1 MKSRYKLR
9 MIRLL
14 ILFALLIIADRHYQC
29 NVEAANITEL
39 KNGAMRMSAK
49 EITAQVSFGYRGYT
63 KYGKDMKVSAV
74 INNEGKPFSG
84 KFRLTYQSGENSD
97 MKMIQKS
104 FVVGMQ
110 ESKRVQFTIPL
121 LSESQEYIVSICDN
135 SGNVYMR
142 AHTKVDADTDI
153 TGIYMGILSDTPAKL
168 GYVSDSLRR
177 KDDIDNDNNG
187 VTGRVFDMSACDFE
201 TISMLD
207 SVDIILL
214 DNYDTGKFSRNN
226 IRVLK
231 RWIATGGTL
240 VVGTGSNYQKEFEK
254 LHSTLIRGYIGKTE
268 RISTSFGWNE
278 KEETD
283 TESTNETD
291 SMEIDIVNLRLNED
305 SVLIDDGRKL
315 MISKELGNG
324 SIIVAE
330 FSFNIPKKF
339 WKSYGKALIYTIES
353 NLSEGTKKKLLM
365 QSENVSYGNM
375 GYSYMDE
382 ALKINENDVLPN
394 MKLYGCILGIYVIIA
409 GPGMYLF
416 FRRRKKRGYL
426 WIAVPILSVAFSAI
440 IYIVGTSTRIQRPY
454 INYLSQIVLG
464 NDKNAKAKDMSTLFS
479 VTSISNNPF
488 SISLRGECNITPKNT
503 DAYYID
509 SKIKGDNVSDYE
521 YGVEYNENNTRLLM
535 NRLSSFQGAE
545 FLMKQRVRDTGTVS
559 INVSE
564 NDMRLI
570 GTVTNTLGYALNN
583 CMIYYQGN
591 LLYIGD
597 IEKGE
602 TIDVNKYAKSG
613 TYNSSDYG
621 NSVNSMIES
630 AMGGNMYSNSM
641 AASLRRKVGVVEEYF
656 EDNSNAKAWFYGF
669 VSDDTKTGFR
679 DKFNYDLY
687 GVTGVCRNFE
697 MSEQI
702 DGYDVIESLETYAAN
717 YKSEYTNGYDV
728 YSGTPERFS
737 VTYKF
742 PKSFVLKELLYS
754 KQTSG
759 GCEFLEKGNKY
770 SDYGFFGTVS
780 VRNKQTNKL
789 EKLFSSGKEIKIRNM
804 NDYLEPDGSLILY
817 YSIEHK
823 SNKEVG
829 NICLPEVKLVGEYE
843 KETEK
848 YYFSND
854 STETGG
860 QNVW

>member
-1 MKSRYKLR
+1 MKSRYKLW

-14 ILFALLIIADRHYQC
+14 ILFVLLIIADRHYMC
-29 NVEAANITEL
+29 NVKAADITKL
-39 KNGAMRMSAK
+39 KNGAMRMSAE

-104 FVVGMQ
+104 FVVGTQ
-110 ESKRVQFTIPL
+110 ENKRVQFTIPL
-121 LSESQEYIVSICDN
+121 LSESQEYIVSICDKR
-135 SGNVYMR
+135 GKVYMK
-142 AHTKVDADTDI
+142 AHTKVEADTDI
-153 TGIYMGILSDTPAKL
+153 TGIYMGILSDTPEKL
-168 GYVSDSLRR
+168 GYVSDSLRK
-177 KDDIDNDNNG
+177 KDELDNDNNS
-187 VTGRVFDMSACDFE
+187 VTGRVFDMSASDFE

-231 RWIATGGTL
+231 RWISDGGTL

-268 RISTSFGWNE
+268 RISTSFGWN
-278 KEETD
+278 KN
-283 TESTNETD
+283 S
-291 SMEIDIVNLRLNED
+291 SMEIDIVNLKLNEN

-315 MISKELGNG
+315 MVSKELGGG

-339 WKSYGKALIYTIES
+339 WKSYGKALIYTIEN
-353 NLSEGTKKKLLM
+353 NLSEGTKKKLLQ
-365 QSENVSYGNM
+365 QSENVSYGDM

-454 INYLSQIVLG
+454 INYLSQIVLSD
-464 NDKNAKAKDMSTLFS
+464 DKNAKTKDMSTLFS

-488 SISLRGECNITPKNT
+488 SISLGGKYNVTPKNT
-503 DAYYID
+503 DVYYID
-509 SKIKGDNVSDYE
+509 SKIKGDSVSDYE
-521 YGVEYNENNTRLLM
+521 YGVEYNENNTKLLM

-545 FLMKQRVRDTGTVS
+545 FIMKQSIRDEGTVS
-559 INVSE
+559 INISE
-564 NDMRLI
+564 NDMRLV

-602 TIDVNKYAKSG
+602 TINIGKYAKSG

-630 AMGGNMYSNSM
+630 VMGGNMYTNSM
-641 AASLRRKVGVVEEYF
+641 AASLRRKVGVVEEYL

-697 MSEQI
+697 LSEQI
-702 DGYDVIESLETYAAN
+702 DGYDVIDSLETYATN

-742 PKSFVLKELLYS
+742 PKNFMLKELLYS

-759 GCEFLEKGNKY
+759 GCEFLEKSDKY

-804 NDYLEPDGSLILY
+804 SDYLEPDGSLILY

-823 SNKEVG
+823 GDEEVG

-843 KETEK
+843 KETKE
-848 YYFSND
+848 YYFSTD
-854 STETGG
+854 SAEAGG